1 MRSDTLR
8 TYSQPPM
15 VSLPDEVKAEL
26 ERLRFEREDL
36 LNVIERAIDISD
48 SDQDAY
54 NGTTEVQSNALIVAL
69 FWEMRDELLAAW
81 KPRRGTE

>member
-1 MRSDTLR
+1 MKYDTLR

-26 ERLRFEREDL
+26 DRLRFEREEL
-36 LNVIERAIDISD
+36 LDAIEKALDISD
-48 SDQDAY
+48 SNQEAY
-54 NGTTEVQSNALIVAL
+54 DGTTEEQSNALIANH
-69 FWEMRDELLAAW
+69 FWNMRDVLIEAW